1 MKMSL
6 AALFLSSLAFAA
18 DPRVAKSETVEIA
31 LAGEPPLR
39 LTLRQLMTALDVP
52 GVSVAIIDDFKVV
65 SARGYGVSAAGT
77 KTPVT
82 PHTLFQAASIS
93 KPVTATAALALVEKG
108 TLSLET
114 DVNAALTSWKVQQ
127 NEFTKGHPVTL
138 RQLISHVAGTTVHGF
153 GGYAV
158 NTPVPTVLQILDG
171 EKPANSLPVR
181 VDFQPGSKERYSG
194 GGITI
199 EQLLLTDVT
208 GEAFPALLQ
217 RLVLGPAGMSDSA
230 FEQPLSDQRA
240 KRAATGTR
248 ANGKQVEGRWRI
260 YPELAAAGLWTTPT
274 DLAKFAI
281 EIARARQG
289 TSKILSQATTETML
303 TPWEEGGACTFHL
316 EKKNPAQFGHNG
328 ANEGFQGM
336 LTMNWKTGQGLVV
349 LTNSDLGMRVNELLL
364 RSVAK
369 TWGWKYEFE
378 GKPASLP
385 LIAKLRSVK
394 AALARAAEIKA
405 TLEPE
410 EVGEYEGMLNNLGY
424 LLLGSGK
431 TNDAITVFQR
441 VADEFPASFN
451 AWDSLA
457 EAEMAAGATPA
468 AIKHYEMSLEL
479 NPKNEAARE
488 KLKGLKAP

>member
-1 MKMSL
+1 MKKSL
-6 AALFLSSLAFAA
+6 VVLLWSSLAFSA
-18 DPRVAKSETVEIA
+18 DPRIQKSETVELA

-39 LTLRQLMTALDVP
+39 LTLKQLMTALDVP

-82 PHTLFQAASIS
+82 VHTLFQAASIS
-93 KPVTATAALALVEKG
+93 KPVTAAATLALVEKG

-114 DVNAALTSWKVQQ
+114 DVNVALTSWKVPQ
-127 NEFTKGHPVTL
+127 NDFTKNHPVTL
-138 RQLISHVAGTTVHGF
+138 RQLISHIAGTSVHGF
-153 GGYAV
+153 AGYEV
-158 NTPVPTVLQILDG
+158 NSPVPTVIQILDG
-171 EKPANSLPVR
+171 QKPANNLPVR
-181 VDFQPGSKERYSG
+181 VDFQPGSQERYSG

-208 GEAFPALLQ
+208 GEPFAALLQ
-217 RLVLGPAGMSDSA
+217 RLVLGPAGMSESS
-230 FEQPLSDQRA
+230 FEQPLSEQRA
-240 KRAATGTR
+240 KQAASGTR
-248 ANGKQVEGRWRI
+248 TNGKQVEGRWHL

-289 TSKILSQATTETML
+289 SSKILSQAMAQKML

-316 EKKNPAQFGHNG
+316 EKQNPDQFGHNG
-328 ANEGFQGM
+328 SNEGFQGL

-349 LTNSDLGMRVNELLL
+349 LTNSDFGGRVNELLL

-369 TWGWKYEFE
+369 AWGWKYEFE

-385 LIAKLRSVK
+385 LIAKLRGVK

-405 TLEPE
+405 TLKPE
-410 EVGEYEGMLNNLGY
+410 ELRQYEGMLNNLGY
-424 LLLGSGK
+424 LLLNSGK
-431 TNDAITVFQR
+431 TRDAVSVFQR
-441 VADEFPASFN
+441 VADEMPDSFN

-457 EAEMAAGATPA
+457 EAERAASDDAA
-468 AIKHYEMSLEL
+468 AIKHNEKSLEL
-479 NPKNEAARE
+479 NPRNENARE
-488 KLKGLKAP
+488 RLKELKTR